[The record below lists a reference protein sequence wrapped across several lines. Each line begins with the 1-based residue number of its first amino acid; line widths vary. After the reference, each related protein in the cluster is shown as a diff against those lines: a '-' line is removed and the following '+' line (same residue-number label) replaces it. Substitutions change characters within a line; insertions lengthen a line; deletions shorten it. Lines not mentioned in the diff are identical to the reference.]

1 MLLNWLVDRL
11 RTEVEGE
18 PPSRDFYDSLARE
31 MQIVGGA
38 AAALVRAGKPKPF
51 GDPGDF
57 STDVSDWT
65 QIIMP
70 GALIPPINTGVAG
83 TEHVGALTES
93 FATISRTYKR
103 CARYPYS
110 YDWSEAGPIIGTFA
124 DWLVKAPLSHALPH
138 LPRVLAPVDREL
150 LGTYVVTLDVSWEE
164 RQERK

>member
-1 MLLNWLVDRL
+1 
-11 RTEVEGE
+11 
-18 PPSRDFYDSLARE
+18 
-31 MQIVGGA
+31 
-38 AAALVRAGKPKPF
+38 
-51 GDPGDF
+51 
-57 STDVSDWT
+57 
-65 QIIMP
+65 MP

-124 DWLVKAPLSHALPH
+124 NWLVKAPLSLALPH

-150 LGTYVVTLDVSWEE
+150 LGTYVLTLDVSWEE